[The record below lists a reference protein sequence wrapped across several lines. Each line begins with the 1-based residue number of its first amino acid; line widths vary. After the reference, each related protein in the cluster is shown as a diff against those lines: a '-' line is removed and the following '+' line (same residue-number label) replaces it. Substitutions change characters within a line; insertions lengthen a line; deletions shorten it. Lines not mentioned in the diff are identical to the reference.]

1 MWAARS
7 GTTRARRSLLDR
19 TGLSETEIRAI
30 IERVKGRVVAAE
42 MAARTGPALRA
53 REDLDVSEVELSDG
67 IHPDIDQAVKAARK
81 AFMAY
86 REMGLERR
94 KTIVEGMRAAMLREG
109 ERLAYMAAEE
119 TGLGRAEDKVAK
131 NRLVTTRTPGPED
144 LEPQVVTG
152 DQGMMVT
159 EYAPYGVVASI
170 TPTTNPTSTIINN
183 SISIVSAGNALVFNV
198 HPNARMVSVENI
210 KILNR
215 AIVAAGGPPDLITAI
230 PNPTLESA
238 REVMHHPDVRLLL
251 VTGGPGVVKE
261 ALKTDKKA
269 ITAGPGNPP
278 AVVDQTADVETAGRD
293 IVLGASL
300 DNNIVCTD
308 EKTTIVVE
316 SVADRLV
323 QAMVAAG
330 SYRLKEHEL
339 KRLEKVIFTE
349 MGPPNKPGMIN
360 PAFIGK
366 NPSRILAEIGITVD
380 DDIRLVLAEVPK
392 EHNLVWTEQ
401 MMPVMPVVRMQNVDD
416 AIDLA
421 VRSEHGFRHTA
432 SIHSTNV
439 DTITRMARAM
449 NCSIFVANGPNYAG
463 LGEGGEGFT
472 SYSIA
477 SPTGEGLTRPRHFSR
492 VRRISVVGA
501 LRIV

>member
-1 MWAARS
+1 MA
-7 GTTRARRSLLDR
+7 
-19 TGLSETEIRAI
+19 
-30 IERVKGRVVAAE
+30 AAE
-42 MAARTGPALRA
+42 FAARTGPALKA
-53 REDLDVSEVELSDG
+53 GDDLAVSDVELGDG
-67 IHPDIDQAVKAARK
+67 IHATIDEAVKAARN
-81 AFMAY
+81 AFMTY
-86 REMGLERR
+86 REMGLEKR
-94 KTIVEGMRAAMLREG
+94 KTVVESMRAAMLREG

-119 TGLGRAEDKVAK
+119 TGIGRAEDKVVK

-144 LEPQVVTG
+144 LEPHVVTG
-152 DQGMMVT
+152 DSGMMIT
-159 EYAPYGVVASI
+159 EYAPFGVIASI

-198 HPNARMVSVENI
+198 HPNAALVSVENI
-210 KILNR
+210 KLLNR
-215 AIVAAGGPPDLITAI
+215 AIVSAGGPSNLITAT
-230 PNPTLESA
+230 PQPTLETA
-238 REVMHHPDVRLLL
+238 REVMNHPEVRVLL
-251 VTGGPGVVKE
+251 VTGGPGVVQE
-261 ALKTDKKA
+261 ALKTNKKA

-278 AVVDQTADVETAGRD
+278 AVVDQTADVDAAGRD
-293 IVLGASL
+293 IVRGASF
-300 DNNIVCTD
+300 DNNVICTD
-308 EKTTIVVE
+308 EKTTIVVDT
-316 SVADRLV
+316 VADRLV
-323 QAMVAAG
+323 QSMVANGA
-330 SYRLKEHEL
+330 YRLKEHEI
-339 KRLEKVIFTE
+339 KRLERVIFRE

-360 PAFIGK
+360 PELLGK
-366 NPSRILAEIGITVD
+366 SAARILSEIGITTD
-380 DDIRLVLAEVPK
+380 DDVRLIVAEVPR

-401 MMPVMPVVRMQNVDD
+401 MMPVMPVVRVHDVDD

-421 VRSEHGFRHTA
+421 VKSEHGFRHTA

-492 VRRISVVGA
+492 VRRVSVVGA